1 MGVRLS
7 VRSCW
12 ASRNDADAVY
22 ELDLTR
28 IVIGRGRG
36 ADVRLPHRSVSV
48 RHATIELSGARY
60 TLVDHET
67 TNGTSVQGTRVVP
80 GREKPLRD
88 GDRIEMGGFS
98 IVFQS
103 GIAVG
108 EATSSERTASLA
120 RRLAREALEAREDR
134 LDPIVT
140 ILNGA
145 REGEVVNLP
154 EPPSRLVLGRGDD
167 VDITLPDEDASRA
180 HAELEVDL
188 DGVML
193 RDLESKNGTHVG
205 EHPVEAHRLKDR
217 EEFRIGA
224 TLLRFEDP
232 ASAHVTELE
241 GGDDAST
248 TPPSWQDIQ
257 PPPLDPEQEEDAT
270 LVDADEPSPQL
281 QPPAPPPVRRVAALD
296 MVIYVLAAAVFA
308 VSLLGLF
315 WILRA

>member
-22 ELDLTR
+22 ELELTR

-60 TLVDHET
+60 AIVDHET

-80 GREKPLRD
+80 GRQKPLRD

-98 IVFQS
+98 LVFQS

-108 EATSSERTASLA
+108 QATSSERTASLA

-134 LDPIVT
+134 LDPTLT
-140 ILNGA
+140 ILNGP
-145 REGEVVNLP
+145 REGETVTLP
-154 EPPSRLVLGRGDD
+154 EPPSRLVLGRGED

-180 HAELEVDL
+180 HAEVQVDL
-188 DGVML
+188 DGVLL
-193 RDLESKNGTHVG
+193 RDLESKNGTHLD
-205 EHPVEAHRLKDR
+205 ERAVEEHRLVDR
-217 EEFRIGA
+217 EEFRIGG
-224 TLLRFEDP
+224 TLIRFEDP
-232 ASAHVTELE
+232 AAEHVAELE
-241 GGDDAST
+241 SGEDTST

-257 PPPLDPEQEEDAT
+257 PPPPDPEEEEDAT
-270 LVDADEPSPQL
+270 LVDADEPPPQL

-296 MVIYVLAAAVFA
+296 MVIYVLAAVVFA